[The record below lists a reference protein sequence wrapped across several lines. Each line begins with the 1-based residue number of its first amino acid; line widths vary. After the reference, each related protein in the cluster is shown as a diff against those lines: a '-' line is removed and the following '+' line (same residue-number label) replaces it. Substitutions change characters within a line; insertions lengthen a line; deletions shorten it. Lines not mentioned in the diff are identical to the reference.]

1 MGLIMIRSMTG
12 FGSSKAK
19 IKYSVITVEIKTV
32 NHKFLEIS
40 CKLPNSLSLFEDKVK
55 ALLQK
60 GIRRGKVYFNLMHE
74 GLSPQRDDLYLD
86 VSLAK
91 NYYKKLTEL
100 KKIFSIEENIGL
112 KDVISYPGVLN
123 HKVTEKEVSKLWPQ
137 MQRAIN
143 KALCKLVLER
153 EKEGKHLSQDLK
165 RRLIKIKK
173 HVARIKERSYVN
185 VKRYKHKLE
194 KRIKD
199 ISGILPTNND
209 RLIMEVALYAKNSDI
224 SEEITRLGGHI
235 LNLYRIV
242 QKGGETGKKLDF
254 VAQEMHREAN
264 TIGSKSS
271 DYTISR
277 CVIEIKSEIE
287 KIREQVKNIE

>member
-1 MGLIMIRSMTG
+1 MTG